1 MRVAL
6 VHELLMRRGGAER
19 VTQAL
24 AELYPE
30 ADIFLILGDE
40 HRAAEMFPGR
50 RIVFSFL
57 QHWPAFLRKH
67 FQLLLPFFPAA
78 VESFDLSGY
87 DLVISSSSAFGK
99 GVITKPDT
107 LHVCYMHTP
116 MRFAWDWYFEYLRDE
131 HTEQARG
138 LWGEPTLL
146 RLTAFLARLVLHFL
160 RLWDYEAAKRPDAI
174 IANSRTTQRRI
185 RKYYGRESTVIY
197 PPVELMPDVL
207 PASVEWEAVDPQLL
221 RIVREGKFY
230 FIAAALS
237 PYKNI
242 DLAVRAF
249 NNLQLPLVIA
259 GEGKERKHLQKLADR
274 TVYFAGFLA
283 DDMLAVF
290 YRKCRAFVFPGED
303 DFGIAPVEAMQ
314 CGKPVLALRRGG
326 AKETV
331 QDGVSGLF
339 FDYPEV
345 ELLADGVRRIEEQY
359 ALFDPEA
366 IRRSAEAF
374 KKSQF
379 ARTIQAYVQT
389 HYRNY
394 FADSDAV
401 SQK

>member
-30 ADIFLILGDE
+30 ADIFLILGDA
-40 HRAAEMFPGR
+40 HRAAELFPGR
-50 RIVFSFL
+50 RIIFSFL
-57 QHWPAFLRKH
+57 QKWPAFLRRH

-87 DLVISSSSAFGK
+87 DLVISSASAFGK

-107 LHVCYMHTP
+107 LHICYMHTP

-131 HTEQARG
+131 RTAQARG
-138 LWGEPTLL
+138 VWGEPTLL
-146 RLTAFLARLVLHFL
+146 RLTAFMARLVLHFL

-197 PPVELMPDVL
+197 PPVELAQNDL
-207 PASVEWEAVDPQLL
+207 PSPTALEALDPQLL
-221 RIVREGKFY
+221 QQLREGKFY

-259 GEGKERKHLQKLADR
+259 GDGKERKHLQKLADH
-274 TVYFAGFLA
+274 TIYFTGFLA
-283 DDMLAVF
+283 DDILAVF
-290 YRKCRAFVFPGED
+290 YRKCRAFIFSGED

-314 CGKPVLALRRGG
+314 YGKPVLALRRGG
-326 AKETV
+326 ATETV
-331 QDGVSGLF
+331 QDGANGLF

-345 ELLADGVRRIEEQY
+345 ELLADGVRRMEERY
-359 ALFDPEA
+359 AAFDPAA
-366 IRRSAEAF
+366 IRHSAEAF

-379 ARTIQAYVQT
+379 ARTIQAYVQA

-394 FADSDAV
+394 FADHSALPEE
-401 SQK
+401 